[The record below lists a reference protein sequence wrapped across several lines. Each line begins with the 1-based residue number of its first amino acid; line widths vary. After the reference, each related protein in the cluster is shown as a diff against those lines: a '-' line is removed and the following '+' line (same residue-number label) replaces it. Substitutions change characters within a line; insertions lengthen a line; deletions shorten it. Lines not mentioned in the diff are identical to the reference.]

1 MIMVVM
7 VEKEVVVD
15 IVVDKVIGR
24 LGKVDEDIVVVVTWD
39 MVEEVDMV
47 ETWDIVE
54 EVNMKEV
61 GEPTLHFFKVTYI
74 LFFFNNSPI
83 NISL

>member
-24 LGKVDEDIVVVVTWD
+24 LGKVDEDIVVVVT
-39 MVEEVDMV
+39 
-47 ETWDIVE
+47 
-54 EVNMKEV
+54 
-61 GEPTLHFFKVTYI
+61 
-74 LFFFNNSPI
+74 
-83 NISL
+83 